1 MAKNKYF
8 KGKYLFLLLL
18 SLLLVFAYFYYRDEL
33 EHLGSFGIFG
43 IFLISAL
50 GSATLFVPGPTIAT
64 VIAGG
69 IVYNPF
75 LVAVVSAFG
84 SALGDMLGYVL
95 GHSGKHVFI
104 GKHPNWYFI
113 LKEAFHKSAFLAII
127 FMSIIPNPFFDA
139 VGLVAGIFAYSPLKF
154 FIYVCIGRFFRNLLL
169 AYLGASF

>member
-8 KGKYLFLLLL
+8 KGKYLFLLLI
-18 SLLLVFAYFYYRDEL
+18 SLLLVFASFYYRDEL

-75 LVAVVSAFG
+75 LVAVVSACG

-113 LKEAFHKSAFLAII
+113 LK
-127 FMSIIPNPFFDA
+127 
-139 VGLVAGIFAYSPLKF
+139 
-154 FIYVCIGRFFRNLLL
+154 
-169 AYLGASF
+169 